1 MSILQELLWLN
12 FFWVKF
18 FAITF
23 PAEGCQMTE
32 SQKPWRMHPPH
43 NEQFATETRPS
54 QKKSHLPSPFFFR
67 GWMSGNQLQISVN
80 PDASNICHSLHPFFR
95 PRRRFNIN
103 SWCLEPSSGRKM
115 FTKSGWPSTSKAS
128 KKKVLRDGMPLR
140 AASQV
145 FHLHLPPPA
154 WHYIFR
160 LGYPI

>member
-128 KKKVLRDGMPLR
+128 KKKSPSGWN
-140 AASQV
+140 ASTGSIASV
-145 FHLHLPPPA
+145 SPAFATASMTLH
-154 WHYIFR
+154 F
-160 LGYPI
+160 